1 MNVCGNDS
9 MCASEPPL
17 IAHNSLFQQNSQVD
31 QNLIYE
37 FHSTIPLLDHK
48 NFNSPIIQSS
58 GLDKPVFQN
67 LIVKQNH
74 PNQYSPS
81 SHQNINFECTQTFES
96 TQYFNPHQNLSNHQM
111 PNITYSQSQEP
122 NLNINSANS
131 LELDSPQI
139 CNTCSAILEADMPC
153 LQLSNQCHFERLEMC
168 S

>member
-1 MNVCGNDS
+1 

-48 NFNSPIIQSS
+48 NFNNPTIQSS
-58 GLDKPVFQN
+58 GLDKPVIQN

-74 PNQYSPS
+74 PNQHSRL

-96 TQYFNPHQNLSNHQM
+96 TQYFNPHQNLFNHHT
-111 PNITYSQSQEP
+111 PNNTSSQSQEP

-131 LELDSPQI
+131 LELDSI
-139 CNTCSAILEADMPC
+139 ELDAITDL
-153 LQLSNQCHFERLEMC
+153 LF
-168 S
+168 